1 DTLMQDESLRASL
14 NQHMEKAAISVAPE
28 FSAFLIRHISDTV
41 KSWDAGDM
49 SHQVELNIGKELQYI
64 RISGT
69 LVGATI
75 GLILYLLSLLPL
87 VM

>member
-1 DTLMQDESLRASL
+1 
-14 NQHMEKAAISVAPE
+14 
-28 FSAFLIRHISDTV
+28 
-41 KSWDAGDM
+41 M

-87 VM
+87 VL